1 MTSLNV
7 KTHRVLHL
15 DAKMCQI
22 WINTAFIER
31 NFLVF
36 DKSVIDRACKDKH
49 NRAFDADFKIEVF
62 LHRVDDDDDIDIAT
76 YADDDN
82 EEGGEE
88 EEDDN

>member
-1 MTSLNV
+1 MSR
-7 KTHRVLHL
+7 HI

-49 NRAFDADFKIEVF
+49 NRAFDADFKVEVY
-62 LHRVDDDDDIDIAT
+62 LHRVDDDNDIDFSA
-76 YADDDN
+76 YDDELDG
-82 EEGGEE
+82 EEE
-88 EEDDN
+88 EEDDDN

>member
-1 MTSLNV
+1 LEIV
-7 KTHRVLHL
+7 

-49 NRAFDADFKIEVF
+49 NRAFDADFKVEIF
-62 LHRVDDDDDIDIAT
+62 LHRVDDDNNIDIAV
-76 YADDDN
+76 YDDDEVDHEN
-82 EEGGEE
+82 D
-88 EEDDN
+88 EDDDE